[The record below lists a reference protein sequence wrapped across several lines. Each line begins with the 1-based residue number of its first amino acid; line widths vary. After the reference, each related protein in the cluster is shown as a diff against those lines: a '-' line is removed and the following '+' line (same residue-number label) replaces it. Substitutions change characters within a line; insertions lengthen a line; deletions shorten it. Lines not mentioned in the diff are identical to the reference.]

1 MFLYKVN
8 VMPAVEKAATNGN
21 IRREDELLE
30 KLGEMYLKLKSGS
43 LRSVRDASSCVGR

>member
-8 VMPAVEKAATNGN
+8 RPAVEKAATNGN

-30 KLGEMYLKLKSGS
+30 KLGEMYLKLETGS
-43 LRSVRDASSCVGR
+43 LRTSVE